1 MILNGT
7 VVGLFWEGWQKN
19 MHQTFVALS
28 SNSANNCYFVNI
40 DNMWTAFQN
49 K

>member
-1 MILNGT
+1 MILNAT
-7 VVGLFWEGWQKN
+7 VVGLFREGWQKN

-28 SNSANNCYFVNI
+28 SFSANNCYFVNI
-40 DNMWTAFQN
+40 DYMWTAFQN